1 MNQRAPAW
9 RLERLA
15 LKNEAT
21 IASDRRFFGRR
32 PDRRYRLRLA
42 STAEKDL
49 NQALSGTWNA
59 PDARLFVVVR
69 KVSPT
74 VRIRA
79 LFFGPAENAAD
90 MDNVSEEE
98 AAFLFER
105 ARRHNAQLASVE
117 RSTVEAFGGAA

>member
-1 MNQRAPAW
+1 MNRRAPNR

-15 LKNEAT
+15 IRNEAT
-21 IASDRRFFGRR
+21 IASDRRFFERR
-32 PDRRYRLRLA
+32 SDRQYRLRLA
-42 STAEKDL
+42 SAAEVDL
-49 NQALSGTWNA
+49 NRALSGTWNA
-59 PDARLFVVVR
+59 PGGRLFVVVR

-90 MDNVSEEE
+90 LDNVGEAE

-105 ARRHNAQLASVE
+105 ARRQNAQLASVE
-117 RSTVEAFGGAA
+117 RSTVEAFGGTA

>member
-1 MNQRAPAW
+1 MNQRAQKR

-21 IASDRRFFGRR
+21 IASDRRFFERR
-32 PDRRYRLRLA
+32 PDRQYRLRLA
-42 STAEKDL
+42 SAAEVDL
-49 NQALSGTWNA
+49 NRALSSTWA
-59 PDARLFVVVR
+59 DPGGRLFVVVR
-69 KVSPT
+69 RISHT

-90 MDNVSEEE
+90 MDNVSEAE
-98 AAFLFER
+98 AAFLFQR
-105 ARRHNAQLASVE
+105 ARRQNAQLAGVE

>member
-1 MNQRAPAW
+1 MSARANQR

-21 IASDRRFFGRR
+21 IASDRLFFERR
-32 PDRRYRLRLA
+32 PDRQYRLRLA
-42 STAEKDL
+42 SAAEVDL
-49 NQALSGTWNA
+49 NRALPGAWA
-59 PDARLFVVVR
+59 VPGGRLFVVVR
-69 KVSPT
+69 KISPS

-90 MDNVSEEE
+90 MDNVSEGE

-105 ARRHNAQLASVE
+105 ARRQNAQLAGVE

>member
-1 MNQRAPAW
+1 MNRRANQR

-21 IASDRRFFGRR
+21 IASDRRFFERR
-32 PDRRYRLRLA
+32 PDRQYRLRLA
-42 STAEKDL
+42 STAEVDI
-49 NQALSGTWNA
+49 NRALPGGWAA
-59 PDARLFVVVR
+59 PGARLFVVVR

-90 MDNVSEEE
+90 MDNVSEAE

-105 ARRHNAQLASVE
+105 ARRQNAQLADVE

>member
-1 MNQRAPAW
+1 MSTRVNQR

-15 LKNEAT
+15 VKNEAT
-21 IASDRRFFGRR
+21 IASDRRFFERR
-32 PDRRYRLRLA
+32 PDRQYRLRLA
-42 STAEKDL
+42 SAAEVDL
-49 NQALSGTWNA
+49 NRALPGIWSA
-59 PDARLFVVVR
+59 PGARLFVVVR
-69 KVSPT
+69 KISPT

-79 LFFGPAENAAD
+79 LFFGPADNAAD

-105 ARRHNAQLASVE
+105 ARRQNAQLASIE

>member
-1 MNQRAPAW
+1 MSARANQR

-21 IASDRRFFGRR
+21 IASDRRFFERR
-32 PDRRYRLRLA
+32 PDRQYHLRLA
-42 STAEKDL
+42 SAAEVDL
-49 NQALSGTWNA
+49 NRALSCTWAA
-59 PDARLFVVVR
+59 PNARLFVVVR

-90 MDNVSEEE
+90 MDNVSEAE
-98 AAFLFER
+98 AAFLFQR
-105 ARRHNAQLASVE
+105 ARRQNAQLAGVE